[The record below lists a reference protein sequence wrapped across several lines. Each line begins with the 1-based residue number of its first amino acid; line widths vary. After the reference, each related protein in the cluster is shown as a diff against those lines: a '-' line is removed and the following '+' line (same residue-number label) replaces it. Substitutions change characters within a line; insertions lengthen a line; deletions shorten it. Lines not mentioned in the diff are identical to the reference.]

1 MIPTALLAFQGGA
14 SFVSAGLPIDRD
26 VLVASA
32 GLDLR
37 LSASTTLGLAYTG
50 QVGARAQ
57 DHAVK
62 GGFTYRW

>member
-1 MIPTALLAFQGGA
+1 MAN
-14 SFVSAGLPIDRD
+14 
-26 VLVASA
+26 A

-37 LSASTTLGLAYTG
+37 VSASATLGLVYTG